1 MVRSFKCPHCEK
13 GFASNY
19 ELKSHLQVHENR
31 PSAFSC
37 DVCDKKFRR
46 LKNLVLHQ
54 KRHLKQYVV
63 KCKECDQGFVCQGDY
78 VQHLRNRH
86 EVDRER
92 VVCFICGKE
101 VTKGQFNKITS
112 NGIFYY
118 FYYQVTTSAT
128 WKTVTENEENFLA
141 KCAAKCLREKLVIN
155 DTRKYFTILLF
166 KCVIFVA
173 ENFAGNKV

>member
-13 GFASNY
+13 GFTSNY
-19 ELKSHLQVHENR
+19 ALKSHLQVHENR

-54 KRHLKQYVV
+54 KRHMQQYVV
-63 KCKECDQGFVCQGDY
+63 KCNECDQGFVCQGDY
-78 VQHLRNRH
+78 IQHLRNRH

-101 VTKGQFNKITS
+101 VTKGRFN
-112 NGIFYY
+112 Y
-118 FYYQVTTSAT
+118 FQWYFFKLFLLFKVTTSVT
-128 WKTVTENEENFLA
+128 WKTFTEKEENLLA

-155 DTRKYFTILLF
+155 DT
-166 KCVIFVA
+166 
-173 ENFAGNKV
+173 